1 MLAAR
6 ILTAVILGP
15 LVIGGIRYLPPLVMQ
30 GFFTLFIFIAALEWA
45 SLAGAR
51 TPASR
56 WLYALLT
63 VALAVMLHQTIR
75 SPAAEYGVLIF
86 ACAWWAVAAVWIV
99 HYQIREAPRLQ
110 SGVGIAILGWVVL
123 IPAWIAVYFLLV
135 RWPTLLIALF
145 VLIWS
150 ADILAFFG
158 GRALGRRRLASRISP
173 GKTWEGLAIGLVG
186 TLILSAIWISLL
198 QPASL
203 AVVLVIVAVTLIAS
217 VVGDLLESLLKRS
230 CGKKDSGSI
239 LPGHGG
245 ILDRID
251 SLLAA
256 APVFTVG
263 FISVGQQ

>member
-15 LVIGGIRYLPPLVMQ
+15 LVIAGIIYLPPLLML
-30 GFFTLFIFIAALEWA
+30 GFLTLFMFIAALEWA

-51 TPASR
+51 TPAWR
-56 WLYALLT
+56 WFYALLT
-63 VALAVMLHQTIR
+63 VVLMVALHEAIR
-75 SPAAEYGVLIF
+75 GRAAEYGLLVL
-86 ACAWWAVAAVWIV
+86 ACLWWAVVAVWIV
-99 HYQIREAPRLQ
+99 HYQMREAPRLQ

-123 IPAWIAVYFLLV
+123 IPAWIAVYILLV
-135 RWPTLLIALF
+135 RWPTMLIALF
-145 VLIWS
+145 AMVWS
-150 ADILAFFG
+150 ADILAYFG
-158 GRALGRRRLASRISP
+158 GRAFGRRRLASRISP
-173 GKTWEGLAIGLVG
+173 GKTWEGLVIGLIG
-186 TLILSAIWISLL
+186 TLILAAIWTALL
-198 QPASL
+198 KPGSL
-203 AVVLVIVAVTLIAS
+203 AVVLVIVAATLIAS
-217 VVGDLLESLLKRS
+217 VVGDLLESLLKRG

-263 FISVGQQ
+263 FISAGQQ

>member
-15 LVIGGIRYLPPLVMQ
+15 LVVAGILYLPPLLMQ
-30 GFFTLFIFIAALEWA
+30 GFLTVVIFIAAFEWA
-45 SLAGAR
+45 SLAGAH
-51 TPASR
+51 TPALR
-56 WLYALLT
+56 WSYAFLT
-63 VALAVMLHQTIR
+63 VVLAVMLHRIIR
-75 SPAAEYGVLIF
+75 SPAAEYGLLIL
-86 ACAWWAVAAVWIV
+86 ACMWWAVAAVWIV
-99 HYQIREAPRLQ
+99 HYQMREAPRLK
-110 SGVGIAILGWVVL
+110 SGIGIAILGWIVL

-135 RWPTLLIALF
+135 RWPSLLIALLAL
-145 VLIWS
+145 VWS

-173 GKTWEGLAIGLVG
+173 GKTWEGLVIGLIG
-186 TLILSAIWISLL
+186 TLILAAIWTALL
-198 QPASL
+198 KPASL
-203 AVVLVIVAVTLIAS
+203 AVVLVIVAATLIAS

-263 FISVGQQ
+263 FISAGQQ

>member
-1 MLAAR
+1 M
-6 ILTAVILGP
+6 
-15 LVIGGIRYLPPLVMQ
+15 
-30 GFFTLFIFIAALEWA
+30 
-45 SLAGAR
+45 
-51 TPASR
+51 
-56 WLYALLT
+56 
-63 VALAVMLHQTIR
+63 
-75 SPAAEYGVLIF
+75 
-86 ACAWWAVAAVWIV
+86 
-99 HYQIREAPRLQ
+99 
-110 SGVGIAILGWVVL
+110 
-123 IPAWIAVYFLLV
+123 
-135 RWPTLLIALF
+135 IALF

-263 FISVGQQ
+263 LSSVGQQ